1 MEEMTLPRGRKPSPL
16 TQATDMTG
24 SGTFADVVA
33 PTRMEGDP
41 TGQTAAIQAQIDAA
55 PPVDQE
61 AALTS
66 GPPNVGRI
74 PQPMNLSAPTNKQF
88 EPNTAG
94 IPVGPGSNGPRVIP
108 TNTLQNF
115 LITAKNL
122 TNDPIFDELLAE
134 DIVPQPQLGKDPED
148 YLGI

>member
-1 MEEMTLPRGRKPSPL
+1 MPRGRKPSPL

-41 TGQTAAIQAQIDAA
+41 TGQTAAILLYQSDAA
-55 PPVDQE
+55 DEDQE

>member
-1 MEEMTLPRGRKPSPL
+1 MIMPRGRKPSAL
-16 TQATDMTG
+16 TQETDMTG
-24 SGTFADVVA
+24 GGAYADIVA
-33 PTRMEGDP
+33 PTRME
-41 TGQTAAIQAQIDAA
+41 
-55 PPVDQE
+55 
-61 AALTS
+61 
-66 GPPNVGRI
+66 PNVGRI
-74 PQPMNLSAPTNKQF
+74 PQPMNLSAPTTKQF

-148 YLGI
+148 YFGI